1 MADRR
6 TVIFDPSNFDKDFPE
21 LAAPP
26 RGPIPAFPPMTRRQR
41 QRERQRARLET
52 VTEESEEAGQVPQ
65 ETETGLTF
73 LGPVMEGVVAEPPVT
88 FFNSVQEV
96 PLQDWILDISAYAD
110 VEDCD
115 KEEEYPWNQEQ
126 QEDSGYPWK

>member
-1 MADRR
+1 
-6 TVIFDPSNFDKDFPE
+6 
-21 LAAPP
+21 
-26 RGPIPAFPPMTRRQR
+26 MTRRQR

-88 FFNSVQEV
+88 SFNSVQEV
-96 PLQDWILDISAYAD
+96 PPQDWILDISAYAD